1 MKAIKEKIVSRK
13 INWLALSVL
22 VLMISV
28 VFTRNVVE
36 ASIFNWFD
44 DTKSQTEFLNNSLY
58 RPYLKK
64 YNGDFLSQ
72 FGIWLGWAVVKGM
85 FTVTDSIQN
94 MIPDVLDLFN
104 FIESTGLNNVY
115 QSVMNT
121 IVVGLMSLS
130 LMFVGYKMITGKGT
144 IDLKSVGTNIVM
156 SVALIL
162 LMPTMISSGIQFSKI
177 FYNDATTITNS
188 DDGVAW
194 SLIKQ
199 GVTDLAYINKT
210 DQYSSIDKTEDR
222 NKLTRKNFQQTDLT
236 QVLTDKVIDKLE
248 KENPAA
254 DNLRYELV
262 ENSNNEF
269 VATKFSDNFLSTFS
283 DSLKSGYYRYQ
294 ANLWGISIGLTA
306 LAIAYVFSAFVI
318 ITAILELAFKR
329 VLGVLVFATDIE
341 TGQRS
346 KVVLSD
352 ILQCYLTVGF
362 QGFGLSMFAMFIN
375 FLNAGQGISTNIF
388 IKTIAYIC
396 AVFVLIKGSGTVM
409 RYFGVDIGLKEGY
422 GQLASAFGMGAMLF
436 RKGSTG
442 FNRAKGSGNG
452 NGSDSGEGEDRKPE
466 KNFGETLSKKAG
478 KTGRALGYAHE
489 RGLSGLASDGATMA
503 SERAIKPFKS
513 MRDMANDTKNKF
525 KEGLDDGTV
534 SAINKNSKPMLAKNK
549 EDETGKY
556 ADSMPTRLSDR
567 KDGAKVE
574 NADRIM
580 SSSERMREAMKN
592 NAESNNNPVSA
603 IQQKVQQDIEERK
616 NAMHG
621 QAKSAEE
628 LINQKRQEAK
638 YTPEAMNRE
647 EMLRKRVEGRTGTNT
662 DEKEALTKERI
673 QEAKNSNTGLEKLVK
688 ENLQNSTSSQGGRSV
703 DVRENIQGSL
713 NGHVGRN
720 VDVRENLQSSS
731 NGQGTK
737 TIDVRENV
745 QNSTSSQGFKSMD
758 VRENVQSSTSSQ
770 GFKTVDVRENVQ
782 KDSGEMKEKTQKIN
796 IVEDRKSAKKF
807 DSNHETVIIDSE
819 IRENDKGSKPR
830 RRFTYEDNELFRDT
844 LNDPNPL
851 FDNLL
856 KK

>member
-28 VFTRNVVE
+28 VFTSNIVE

-72 FGIWLGWAVVKGM
+72 FGFWLGWAVVKGM

-121 IVVGLMSLS
+121 IVVGLMILS

-144 IDLKSVGTNIVM
+144 IDLKSVAMNIVM

-236 QVLTDKVIDKLE
+236 QVLTDQVIDKLE

-375 FLNAGQGISTNIF
+375 FLNSGQGISTNIF

-436 RKGSTG
+436 RKGSNG

-503 SERAIKPFKS
+503 SERATKPFKS
-513 MRDMANDTKNKF
+513 MRDIANDTKNKF

-549 EDETGKY
+549 EDETEKY

-616 NAMHG
+616 NTMHG

-638 YTPEAMNRE
+638 YTPEAMNCE
-647 EMLRKRVEGRTGTNT
+647 EMLRRRVEGRTGANM

-688 ENLQNSTSSQGGRSV
+688 ENLQNSTSSQGSRSV

-737 TIDVRENV
+737 TIDVRENL
-745 QNSTSSQGFKSMD
+745 QSSSTSQPKTVD
-758 VRENVQSSTSSQ
+758 VRENVQNSTSSQ
-770 GFKTVDVRENVQ
+770 GFKTVDVRENIQ

-796 IVEDRKSAKKF
+796 IVEDRKSAKNF
-807 DSNHETVIIDSE
+807 NSNHEKEIIDSE
-819 IRENDKGSKPR
+819 IRENDKGAKPR

-851 FDNLL
+851 FDSLL